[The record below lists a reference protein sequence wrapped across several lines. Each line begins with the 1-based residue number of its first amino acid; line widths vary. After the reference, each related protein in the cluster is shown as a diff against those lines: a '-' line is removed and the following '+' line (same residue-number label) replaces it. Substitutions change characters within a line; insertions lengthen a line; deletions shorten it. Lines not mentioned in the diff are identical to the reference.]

1 MGLLGNLLFRECC
14 GSGICS
20 GCNDRWVTELTIEE
34 FLELIE
40 YTHHSLQKALVVPLS
55 SSGRYIAR
63 V

>member
-1 MGLLGNLLFRECC
+1 MGLLGNLLLKIGCC
-14 GSGICS
+14 SGIYS
-20 GCNDRWVTELTIEE
+20 GCNDRWTTEE

-55 SSGRYIAR
+55 PSGSDIAR